1 MFKWIDKQTYRS
13 LSLAILIGVIGGLTA
28 IGMFSLSGLM
38 LSKSAYGVPLYSLM
52 ILVASIKLLGVV
64 RAVARYFERLISHD
78 ATFRMLKE
86 VRVSAFD
93 QLMLDFVNL
102 HQKWRLSE
110 LLQRTVNDIEKLQ
123 NVLLRVIYPP
133 VVVLLTALNVCVIY
147 AFYDWQA
154 VGVIAGVMLII
165 LGVLPLVFSRML
177 SGLTNRTRSSQTD
190 FMDTLADFNL
200 GREDLA
206 VFDQQGHYAQ
216 RLLTAQ
222 HEFEK
227 NLLREKQLIAIYD
240 WLLNLFSMLAIWG
253 VLYVMLDRTVLMY
266 ASIVMVTITLF
277 EMAIPMTNFPFY
289 YQETK
294 RASEHLLTFSAPED
308 QIRPAHVLPIE
319 LKNLHFIYPGQV
331 RPVLNDL
338 TMTIREG
345 EKIAIVGSSGSG
357 KSTLMSLLSGLYSSD
372 MLADGLSMQ
381 DIDRESYMNELNV
394 MQQKN
399 HFFQG
404 TVQDNL
410 FSQNTEAINQYLE
423 AFHLPFSADSAISEF
438 GRNLSGGERQ
448 RLHFIR
454 LLLRDRPLWLLDEPF
469 NGIDVVN
476 RQLMIEQILKQ
487 NTVVVISHELEI
499 LQDFDMIYVLEDGK
513 LMESG
518 HFESLMER
526 RGIFYQNV
534 LLERQRIN

>member
-1 MFKWIDKQTYRS
+1 MFKWINKKTYRS
-13 LSLAILIGVIGGLTA
+13 LSLAIVIGVIGGLTA

-133 VVVLLTALNVCVIY
+133 VVVLLTALSVCGIY

-154 VGVIAGVMLII
+154 VLVIAGVMLII
-165 LGVLPLVFSRML
+165 LIVLPLIFSHIL
-177 SGLTNRTRSSQTD
+177 SRLTAATRSSQASFMSLLTD
-190 FMDTLADFNL
+190 YQL

-206 VFDQQGHYAQ
+206 VFDQKGRYEH
-216 RLLTAQ
+216 RLQAAQ
-222 HEFEK
+222 HAFEK
-227 NLLREKQLIAIYD
+227 NLLREKQLLALYD
-240 WLLNLFSMLAIWG
+240 FLLNLFSMLAIWG
-253 VLYVMLDRTVLMY
+253 VLFVMLDRTVLMY

-294 RASEHLLTFSAPED
+294 RASEHLLTFSAPEVKT
-308 QIRPAHVLPIE
+308 QPARVLPIE
-319 LKNLHFIYPGQV
+319 LNHLTFTYPGQS
-331 RPVLNDL
+331 RPVLNNL
-338 TMTIREG
+338 NMTIQQG

-357 KSTLMSLLSGLYSSD
+357 KSTLMNLLAGLYSSD
-372 MLADGLSMQ
+372 IVTGGVSMQ

-410 FSQNTEAINQYLE
+410 FSDHTEAINQYLQ
-423 AFHLPFSADSAISEF
+423 AFNLPFTAESEISEF

-454 LLLRDRPLWLLDEPF
+454 MLLRDKALWLLDEPF

-476 RQLMIEQILKQ
+476 RKLMIEQMLQQK
-487 NTVVVISHELEI
+487 TVVVISHELEI
-499 LQDFDMIYVLEDGK
+499 LRDFDMIYVLEDGK

-518 HFESLMER
+518 QFEALMER
-526 RGIFYQNV
+526 RGIFYHQI

>member
-1 MFKWIDKQTYRS
+1 MFKWINKKTYRS
-13 LSLAILIGVIGGLTA
+13 LSLAIVIGVIGGLTA

-133 VVVLLTALNVCVIY
+133 VVVLLTALSVCGIY

-154 VGVIAGVMLII
+154 VLVIAGVMLII
-165 LGVLPLVFSRML
+165 LIALPLIFSHIL
-177 SGLTNRTRSSQTD
+177 SRLTAATRSSQSSFMSLLTD
-190 FMDTLADFNL
+190 YQL

-206 VFDQQGHYAQ
+206 VFDQEGRYEH
-216 RLLTAQ
+216 RLQVAQ
-222 HEFEK
+222 HAFER
-227 NLLREKQLIAIYD
+227 NLLREKQLLALYD
-240 WLLNLFSMLAIWG
+240 FLLNLFSMLAIWG
-253 VLYVMLDRTVLMY
+253 VLFVMLDRTVLMY

-277 EMAIPMTNFPFY
+277 EMAVPMTNFPFY

-294 RASEHLLTFSAPED
+294 RASEHLLTFSAPEVKT
-308 QIRPAHVLPIE
+308 QPARVLPIE
-319 LKNLHFIYPGQV
+319 LNHLTFSYPGQT
-331 RPVLNDL
+331 RPVLDHLN
-338 TMTIREG
+338 MTIQEG
-345 EKIAIVGSSGSG
+345 EKVAIVGSSGSG
-357 KSTLMSLLSGLYSSD
+357 KSTLMNLLAGLYSSD
-372 MLADGLSMQ
+372 IVTGGVSMQ

-410 FSQNTEAINQYLE
+410 FSDNTEAINQYLQD
-423 AFHLPFSADSAISEF
+423 FNLPFTAESEISEF

-454 LLLRDRPLWLLDEPF
+454 MLLRDRTLWLLDEPF

-476 RQLMIEQILKQ
+476 KKLMIEQILQQK
-487 NTVVVISHELEI
+487 TVVVISHELEI
-499 LQDFDMIYVLEDGK
+499 LRDFDMIYVLEDGK

-518 HFESLMER
+518 QFESLMER
-526 RGIFYQNV
+526 RGIFYHQL

>member
-1 MFKWIDKQTYRS
+1 VFKWIDKQTYRS
-13 LSLAILIGVIGGLTA
+13 LSLAILIGMIGGLTA

-86 VRVSAFD
+86 VRVRAFD

-102 HQKWRLSE
+102 HQKWHLSE

-123 NVLLRVIYPP
+123 NLLLRVVYPP
-133 VVVLLTALNVCVIY
+133 VVVLLTALSVCVIY
-147 AFYDWQA
+147 AFYDWHA
-154 VGVIAGVMLII
+154 VLVIAGVMLII

-177 SGLTNRTRSSQTD
+177 SRLTDRTRSSQSV

-206 VFDQQGHYAQ
+206 VFDQKGYYTK

-222 HEFEK
+222 HVFEI
-227 NLLREKQLIAIYD
+227 NLLREKQLTAIYD
-240 WLLNLFSMLAIWG
+240 WFLNLFSMLAIWG
-253 VLYVMLDRTVLMY
+253 VLYIMLDRTILMY

-308 QIRPAHVLPIE
+308 QIQPTQVLPIE
-319 LKNLHFIYPGQV
+319 LKNLCFTYPGQV

-372 MLADGLSMQ
+372 MMVGGISMQ
-381 DIDRESYMNELNV
+381 DIDRESYMKDLNV

-404 TVQDNL
+404 TVKDNL
-410 FSQNTEAINQYLE
+410 FSQRTEAINQYLQ
-423 AFHLPFSADSAISEF
+423 AFNLPFTADSAISEF
-438 GRNLSGGERQ
+438 GHNLSGGERQ

-476 RQLMIEQILKQ
+476 RQLMIEQLLEQ

-513 LMESG
+513 LTESG
-518 HFESLMER
+518 QFESLMER
-526 RGIFYQNV
+526 QGIFYQNI